1 MGAKGKDGKKGAK
14 GSKKK
19 ADDIVAPVTPEQENY
34 SLLTDFT
41 FLQQHLG
48 TCYVVTE
55 TEIANRERAAE
66 NEIRAKVI
74 ILDQAL
80 EDEKKRTWDII
91 CDMTRQYKSM
101 KQEKDERIA
110 KLTQMIEVN
119 KTSLEA
125 KQQQLEGILRDKNAI
140 LSEREEEIIELKK
153 KIEDM
158 SQEFAA
164 MLKNTLEQMTEKI
177 ELVNKNWEDEMETPM
192 MKKLEDYPAHS

>member
-1 MGAKGKDGKKGAK
+1 MGAKAKDGKGKKGAK
-14 GSKKK
+14 GAKKK

-41 FLQQHLG
+41 FLQQHL
-48 TCYVVTE
+48 VTE

-110 KLTQMIEVN
+110 KLTLMIEAN
-119 KTSLEA
+119 KTNLEA

-140 LSEREEEIIELKK
+140 LSDREEEIIELKK

>member
-1 MGAKGKDGKKGAK
+1 MGGKAKDGKGKKGAK
-14 GSKKK
+14 GAKKK

-41 FLQQHLG
+41 FLQQHL
-48 TCYVVTE
+48 VTE

-110 KLTQMIEVN
+110 KLTLMIEAN
-119 KTSLEA
+119 KTNLEA

-140 LSEREEEIIELKK
+140 LSDREEEIIELKK

>member
-1 MGAKGKDGKKGAK
+1 MGVKAKDGKGKKGAK
-14 GSKKK
+14 GTKKK

-41 FLQQHLG
+41 FLQQHL
-48 TCYVVTE
+48 VNE

-110 KLTQMIEVN
+110 KLTQMIEAN
-119 KTSLEA
+119 KTNLEA